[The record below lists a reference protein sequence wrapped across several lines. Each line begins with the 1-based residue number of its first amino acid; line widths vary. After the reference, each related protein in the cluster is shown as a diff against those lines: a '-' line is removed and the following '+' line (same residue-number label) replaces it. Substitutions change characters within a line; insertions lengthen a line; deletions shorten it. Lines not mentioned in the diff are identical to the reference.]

1 MSVNNNI
8 SINQQL
14 RNSVGQRNCLAD
26 ISNIKSGEAH
36 FGTIKSEFN
45 TATANTNDMKSNVF
59 LSATCMSNT
68 KNQINPLQAKKIQ

>member
-8 SINQQL
+8 PINQQL

-36 FGTIKSEFN
+36 FGTIKS
-45 TATANTNDMKSNVF
+45 
-59 LSATCMSNT
+59 
-68 KNQINPLQAKKIQ
+68 